1 MCSVNLSL
9 LNSVLRMVKS
19 FFVRMTRVKSIF
31 FSRIVLLM
39 LIVLKREA
47 SLMRQRISVAT
58 ADSLTMAMQ

>member
-9 LNSVLRMVKS
+9 LNNVLRMVKS

-39 LIVLKREA
+39 LIMSKREA

-58 ADSLTMAMQ
+58 AGSLTMAMQ